1 MFVDTHYINIFGVA
15 QLQMLPVR
23 VQRQSC
29 AFVSSLVAKTVVLLL
44 LFAFVADSSVPVSV
58 RVCAKFTKKSDPKLR
73 KSPDRYLV
81 SRVNLQAQ
89 SRRPVIIMKGVRVR
103 PKS

>member
-29 AFVSSLVAKTVVLLL
+29 AFVSSLVAKTVLLL
-44 LFAFVADSSVPVSV
+44 LFAVVADSSVPVSV

-89 SRRPVIIMKGVRVR
+89 SRRPVIIMKGV
-103 PKS
+103 

>member
-1 MFVDTHYINIFGVA
+1 MFVDTHYSNIFGVA
-15 QLQMLPVR
+15 HLQMLPVR

-29 AFVSSLVAKTVVLLL
+29 AFVSSLVAKTVLLLLLLLL
-44 LFAFVADSSVPVSV
+44 LFAFVADSSVPVSI

-89 SRRPVIIMKGVRVR
+89 SRRPVIIMKGV
-103 PKS
+103 

>member
-29 AFVSSLVAKTVVLLL
+29 AFVSSLVAKTVLLL
-44 LFAFVADSSVPVSV
+44 LFAFVADSSVPVSI
-58 RVCAKFTKKSDPKLR
+58 RVCAKFAKKSDPKLR

-89 SRRPVIIMKGVRVR
+89 SRRPVIIMKGV
-103 PKS
+103 

>member
-29 AFVSSLVAKTVVLLL
+29 AFVSSLVAKTVLL
-44 LFAFVADSSVPVSV
+44 LFAFVAVPVSI

-89 SRRPVIIMKGVRVR
+89 SRRAFPR
-103 PKS
+103 SLSL